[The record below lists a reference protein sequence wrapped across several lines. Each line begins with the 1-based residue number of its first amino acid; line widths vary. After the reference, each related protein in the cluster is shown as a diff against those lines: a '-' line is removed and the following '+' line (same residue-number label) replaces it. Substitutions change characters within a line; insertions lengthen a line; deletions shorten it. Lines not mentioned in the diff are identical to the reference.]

1 MLAFRIVP
9 RIPGRDPVRSGSPVQ
24 PDPEALTVRPAH
36 LGEKRGVFPEKP
48 VFGGQ
53 YEAHAFI
60 YPVRSTAGIIHTTN
74 SFHLT

>member
-9 RIPGRDPVRSGSPVQ
+9 LIPRRDPVRSGSPVQ
-24 PDPEALTVRPAH
+24 PDPEALTVRTTD
-36 LGEKRGVFPEKP
+36 LGEKRGLFPEKP
-48 VFGGQ
+48 GFGGQ

-60 YPVRSTAGIIHTTN
+60 YPVNYSAGLIHTTN